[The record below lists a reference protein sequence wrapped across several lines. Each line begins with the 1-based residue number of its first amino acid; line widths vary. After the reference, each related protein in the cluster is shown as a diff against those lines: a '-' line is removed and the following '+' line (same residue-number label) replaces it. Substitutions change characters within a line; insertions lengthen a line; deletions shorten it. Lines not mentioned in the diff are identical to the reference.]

1 MSAIPRPMV
10 EKVLS
15 RDGHACV
22 LRLEGCLG
30 TASVADHRVNRG
42 HGGSKV
48 LNNPANL
55 IAACGLCN
63 GAKED
68 ATDEVRAELVRR
80 GLRVK
85 PDRTHQASLLRATL
99 TPVEYPDGSEWWLTR
114 DGRRV
119 DLGEVEF

>member
-1 MSAIPRPMV
+1 MSVSPTNRK
-10 EKVLS
+10 KVLT
-15 RDGHACV
+15 RDGHVCV
-22 LRLEGCLG
+22 LQLDGCLG
-30 TASVADHRVNRG
+30 EATVADHRVNGG

-48 LNNPANL
+48 LDNPANL
-55 IAACGLCN
+55 VAACWPCN

-68 ATDEVRAELVRR
+68 ATGPVRAELVRR

-114 DGRRV
+114 NGRRV
-119 DLGEVEF
+119 EVGEVEF